1 MAIRERKKASKGGIR
16 KNEQKKGKTALS
28 HGHKGTPPYYKE
40 PKGGKEP
47 KRRKSVK
54 FE

>member
-28 HGHKGTPPYYKE
+28 HGHKGTPLL
-40 PKGGKEP
+40 
-47 KRRKSVK
+47 
-54 FE
+54 